1 MQKSRE
7 YQTLLYAC
15 TQEGCPLCRLTQE
28 STTRYLDSWKYE
40 LFTDVDVRK
49 ELRRT
54 QGFCNMHTWQLAH
67 MGATL
72 QLAQAYRDIITDM
85 SEQLQ
90 SSDSAAA
97 SGGLFRRLFD
107 NGNVNKREPQQC
119 PACRQKEQAEIRYI
133 NTLRKALLDPDFCTQ
148 FAASNGLCLDHF
160 RLTSELKMSDTP
172 GDWLSQ
178 LRKAQLVC
186 LQRLDEQLGE
196 LIRKHDYHFK
206 EEARGPEMLSWKRAA
221 GIVAG
226 EENNA

>member
-7 YQTLLYAC
+7 YQTLFYAC

-72 QLAQAYRDIITDM
+72 QLAQAYRDIITDT

-90 SSDSAAA
+90 GSTEAMAA
-97 SGGLFRRLFD
+97 SSGLLRRFFD
-107 NGNVNKREPQQC
+107 ASGPASKRERC
-119 PACRQKEQAEIRYI
+119 PACYQKEQAGIRSI
-133 NTLRKALLDPDFCTQ
+133 NTLRKVLFDEDFYRQ
-148 FAASNGLCLDHF
+148 FAASDGLCLEHF
-160 RLTSELKMSDTP
+160 RLSSELKMSDT
-172 GDWLSQ
+172 S
-178 LRKAQLVC
+178 RSA
-186 LQRLDEQLGE
+186 
-196 LIRKHDYHFK
+196 
-206 EEARGPEMLSWKRAA
+206 
-221 GIVAG
+221 
-226 EENNA
+226 